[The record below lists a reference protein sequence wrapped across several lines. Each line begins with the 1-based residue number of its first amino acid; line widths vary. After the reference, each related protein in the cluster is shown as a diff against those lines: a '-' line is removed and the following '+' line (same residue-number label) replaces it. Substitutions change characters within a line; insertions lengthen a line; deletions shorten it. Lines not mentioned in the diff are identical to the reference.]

1 MVCSLLP
8 LLQVFGIY
16 QVKQSCSQTPLVHG
30 RSGNV
35 AGLLLWEFLRIL
47 QSFLLVDLRF
57 YYFHGFIHLEVSNR
71 K

>member
-8 LLQVFGIY
+8 LLQVLGIY
-16 QVKQSCSQTPLVHG
+16 QAKQSCSQTSLVHG

-35 AGLLLWEFLRIL
+35 ASLLHWEFLRVL
-47 QSFLLVDLRF
+47 KSFLLVDLGF
-57 YYFHGFIHLEVSNR
+57 YYFHGFIHLEVSNG